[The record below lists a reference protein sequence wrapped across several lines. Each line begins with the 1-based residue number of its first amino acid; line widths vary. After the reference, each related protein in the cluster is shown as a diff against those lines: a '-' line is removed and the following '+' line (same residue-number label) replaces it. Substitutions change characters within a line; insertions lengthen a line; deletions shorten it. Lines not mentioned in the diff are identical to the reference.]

1 MRPPRETGPIHFVG
15 IGGIGM
21 SGIAELLADLGYTV
35 QGSDQAESANV
46 ERLRSRGVT
55 VTVGHAAENVGPAA
69 VVVISTAVK
78 PDNPELVA
86 ARARHIP
93 VIRRAEM
100 LAELMRGK
108 RGISL
113 AGTHGKTT
121 TTTIMAT
128 LLEGAGYDPTVV
140 NGGIIN
146 AWGTNARLGQS
157 DWFII
162 EADESDG
169 TFLKYPNEIALVSNI
184 DAEHLDHW
192 HSFDALKQG
201 FRDFVMNL
209 PFYGFAALCIDHPT
223 VRAVA
228 GGITDRTVVTYG
240 ESADA
245 DARLVDFSHDSG
257 GTRFS
262 VEITDRVSGAIDRI
276 SDIRLPMPGHHNA
289 LNATGAIAIA
299 RRIGIAG
306 EAIVA
311 ALAGFEGVKRRF
323 TFTGEWNGV
332 RIYDDYGH
340 HPVEIAAVLKAARG
354 AVEDSTGPE
363 SKKPGRV
370 IAIMQPHRYTRL
382 SDLFDQFAGCFGEAD
397 TLYVAD
403 VYAAGEDPIEGADR
417 DALVAAIRARG
428 HTDARALAG
437 PDVLAAEIAA
447 IARPG
452 DLVIF
457 LGAGS
462 ITQWA
467 HALPQQL
474 KTNPEGVSA

>member
-55 VTVGHAAENVGPAA
+55 VTVGHAAENVGAAA

-169 TFLKYPNEIALVSNI
+169 TFLKYPNEIALISNI

-209 PFYGFAALCIDHPT
+209 PFYGFAALCIDHPI

-240 ESADA
+240 ESVDA

-262 VEITDRVSGAIDRI
+262 VEITDRVSGAVDRI

-428 HTDARALAG
+428 HTDARALVG